1 MSRRTGLI
9 LSFITLML
17 FAARSDTRG
26 FAAPQSTPVCEQI
39 SADTTWTVAGSPY
52 VVCGTFQATILP
64 GATLTIEPG
73 VRVEFDSN
81 GKLNVE
87 GGLNAIGS
95 PTQPIT
101 FTGSTP
107 TPGLWGGIVVNQ
119 YSTQPAVANLDW
131 IILEYAGYAS
141 GSGAQLFI
149 DNGVVTMTNSIVK
162 DGGGYGVFVNN
173 DLHPY
178 ITNTLFQGNARDAI
192 GMIGARSDLRFHN
205 LTAIGNN
212 LDVIRIGGNST
223 MQGDRIWQDAGIP
236 YLFVGSAGNQT
247 GNTLTIEPGT
257 YIQFGSNTGLYI
269 SGSLEAVGLPGLS
282 ITFTGQT
289 ATPGSWNGINLE
301 GTASSD
307 AMARFEYATI
317 EYGGNGYDGANVHV
331 LSGQAQIR
339 HSIIRYGGNDGIRN
353 LYYGHSRTL
362 VETSQIVD
370 NANFGL
376 NNLEPSWP
384 ILANNNWW
392 GDASGPQLPA
402 GSACGPGGSGSKI
415 SDGIIFRPVLD
426 SPDAP
431 AASPDADDLR
441 LLSITPLKWFV
452 PATGIDRAYVEITL
466 RDGKG
471 MPIPGR
477 TVLVGSTLGEAIS
490 GGVTGFDG
498 KTLAYIKSTV
508 AGEAEVN
515 AILDAAGAC
524 ELVRSPLAQIT
535 FTPAG
540 AEQGYLTE
548 GEAPYMTDG
557 IQIDPLPVVQGV
569 PTRLSVELQNPNDFV
584 VTVDGAFYYVQT
596 SIGMAFGPLADVAPV
611 QIPANGQTVVETMWV
626 PPLSGRYCI
635 EFNYTATGGGQTWTQ
650 KNSIYKF
657 QKNLDTKSGDKHPP
671 EVRRAYEG
679 SREAVNKLSN
689 ANDALSL
696 FTDPAGFIAGLGPGA
711 MFGHI
716 TDFWYSMADE
726 IDNAIWNDPPRQ
738 DYKIISV
745 PEAITFT
752 PLQPGNGISVAKAN
766 AANAY
771 VAAVMDM
778 FSSKRAAALASDRY
792 GGAVEAGNIQW
803 SSLQLNALLYY
814 EKQSALQMLTLV
826 DRIDEYVAVVLQEN
840 PGDIWMTPEIY
851 QAYQDRLRT
860 QGFTADEIAAAH
872 LVGMT
877 DAEIEELRQQRLAVD
892 PASMA
897 GSVTQNMLN
906 HTVALK
912 ALSNAILYPVDV
924 PFSLSISG
932 GLNLAVEAGE
942 PVHNDNLTRLFARET
957 TILVGNP
964 YTQTATVVLKIRP
977 IDMPPDWLVSVSPAS
992 ATLAPGESLTVTVRY
1007 VPGTPVPQAT
1017 TVRFA
1022 VEGYIGSDLV
1032 GGVVVDS
1039 LIPYYTGFNGK
1050 LPVYL
1055 PMIKR

>member
-1 MSRRTGLI
+1 
-9 LSFITLML
+9 ML
-17 FAARSDTRG
+17 LAARSVTHG
-26 FAAPQSTPVCEQI
+26 SAAPQTEVCGQI
-39 SADTTWTVAGSPY
+39 AANTTWTVAGSPY
-52 VVCGTFQATILP
+52 VICGTFQATILP

-73 VRVEFDSN
+73 VQVEFEAN
-81 GKLNVE
+81 GELNVE
-87 GGLNAIGS
+87 GGLNAVGS
-95 PTQPIT
+95 PTEPIT

-119 YSTQPAVANLDW
+119 YSTQLAVANLDW
-131 IILEYAGYAS
+131 VILEYGGSNS
-141 GSGAQLFI
+141 GTGAQLFI
-149 DNGVVTMTNSIVK
+149 DNGVVTMTNSIVR
-162 DGGGYGVFVNN
+162 DGGGYGVFVNH
-173 DLHPY
+173 DLHPQ
-178 ITNTLFQGNARDAI
+178 ITDTLFQGNGKDAI
-192 GMIGARSDLRFHN
+192 GMVGASSDLRFHN
-205 LTAIGNN
+205 LTAVGNN
-212 LDVIRIGGNST
+212 LDVIRIEGNSN
-223 MQGDRIWQDAGIP
+223 MPGDHIWQNAGIP
-236 YLFVGSAGNQT
+236 YLFAGSASNQT
-247 GNTLTIEPGT
+247 GDTLTIEPGT
-257 YIQFGSNTGLYI
+257 LIKFGSSTGLYI
-269 SGSLEAVGLPGLS
+269 GGSLEAVGLPGQS

-289 ATPGSWNGINLE
+289 ATPGTWNGIQLE

-307 AMARFEYATI
+307 AMAHFEFATI
-317 EYGGNGYDGANVHV
+317 EYGGNSYDAANVRV
-331 LSGQAQIR
+331 LSGQVQMR
-339 HSIIRYGGNDGIRN
+339 HSIVRYGGNDGIRN
-353 LYYGHSRTL
+353 INYGHSRTL
-362 VETSQIVD
+362 VETSQIV
-370 NANFGL
+370 NNTNFGL
-376 NNLEPSWP
+376 YNGEPSWP

-415 SDGIIFRPVLD
+415 SDGIIFNPVLE

-431 AASPDADDLR
+431 AASPAADDLR

-471 MPIPGR
+471 MPVPGR
-477 TVLVGSTLGEAIS
+477 TVLLGSTLGETVD
-490 GGVTGFDG
+490 GGITGFDG

-508 AGEAEVN
+508 AGEAEIN
-515 AILDAAGAC
+515 AILDSAGAC
-524 ELVRSPLAQIT
+524 ELVRSPIAQIT

-540 AEQGYLTE
+540 ADQGYLTE
-548 GEAPYMTDG
+548 AESPYMTDG

-569 PTRLSVELQNPNDFV
+569 PTRLSVVLYNPNDFQ

-611 QIPANGQTVVETMWV
+611 QIPANGQAAVETMWI

-635 EFNYTATGGGQTWTQ
+635 EFNYTATGGGQSWTE

-657 QKNLDTKSGDKHPP
+657 QKNLTTYSGDKHPP

-679 SREAVNKLSN
+679 SRQAVKQLSN

-716 TDFWYSMADE
+716 TDFWYDMADQ
-726 IDNAIWNDPPRQ
+726 IDNAINNDPPRQ
-738 DYKIISV
+738 DYKTISV
-745 PEAITFT
+745 PEAVTFT
-752 PLQPGNGISVAKAN
+752 PLQPGNGISAAKAN

-771 VAAVMDM
+771 VAAVLDVYAT
-778 FSSKRAAALASDRY
+778 KRAAAIASDRY
-792 GGAVEAGNIQW
+792 AGAVEADNIQW

-814 EKQSALQMLTLV
+814 EKQSADQMLTLA

-860 QGFTADEIAAAH
+860 QGFTVDELDAAH
-872 LVGMT
+872 LLGMT
-877 DAEIEELRQQRLAVD
+877 DVEIDALLQQRLAVD

-897 GSVTQNMLN
+897 GSVTQRMANYAMMLRI
-906 HTVALK
+906 
-912 ALSNAILYPVDV
+912 LSNAILYPVDV
-924 PFSLSISG
+924 PFSISISG
-932 GLNLAVEAGE
+932 GKALTGVDSVATQ
-942 PVHNDNLTRLFARET
+942 NDNLTRLFARET
-957 TILVGNP
+957 IILIGNP

-977 IDMPPDWLVSVSPAS
+977 IDLPPDWFVSVSPAS
-992 ATLAPGESLTVTVRY
+992 ATLAPGESLTVTVQW

-1022 VEGYIGSDLV
+1022 VEGYIGTDLI

-1039 LIPYYTGFNGK
+1039 LTPFYTGFDGK

-1055 PMIKR
+1055 PVVKR